1 MVIEIM
7 YYYYLCMKR
16 LQEYKKYVILK
27 KNSIQF
33 KETYTYVTIT
43 GKGNKTR
50 TVPINSNLSLILKD
64 YFDTFKISDDDYLF
78 KNKNN
83 NKLTTKGISY
93 IFLNMYINRKIVIPK
108 NLKNIIVLIVCVILK
123 QCIY

>member
-1 MVIEIM
+1 MDLFTQILSIPFKKAPKNTITYFSKDEISILINCPNALTKNGYRDYVLLLLM
-7 YYYYLCMKR
+7 YETAAR
-16 LQEYKKYVILK
+16 VQEICDIR

-50 TVPINSNLSLILKD
+50 TVPINSDLSLILKD

-83 NKLTTKGISY
+83 N
-93 IFLNMYINRKIVIPK
+93 
-108 NLKNIIVLIVCVILK
+108 
-123 QCIY
+123 